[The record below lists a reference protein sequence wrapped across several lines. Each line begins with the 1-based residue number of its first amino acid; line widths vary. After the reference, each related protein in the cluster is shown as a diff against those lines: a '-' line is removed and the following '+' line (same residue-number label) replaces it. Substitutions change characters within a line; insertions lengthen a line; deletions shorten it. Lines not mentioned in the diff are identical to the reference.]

1 MPNNRIDDLLNMG
14 AGSEAQMLGVEGERT
29 AFPGSNS
36 PRGMSMREYWDVFP
50 EEEPGLMKAAEGY
63 VDFFDPNRPLKWFM
77 DLMDEYGGL
86 KEESERII
94 EKSLSTEEAQA
105 EMDDELSQYSSGMR
119 SFLRGEGLSSEGFP
133 PEVMEILDDI
143 AIGMV
148 DPGKKV
154 KGIASMLDDLFD
166 IMKRGKTMG
175 KTSVKRSKESEKYW
189 DDAAD
194 RSKQSRSDRIARENI
209 EASKRSVSES
219 TPEGTIRIERTIG
232 PRGWRHDDPPK
243 KLKGGGHLS
252 YKKGYYGK
260 RYK

>member
-50 EEEPGLMKAAEGY
+50 EEEPLPMKVAEAY

-105 EMDDELSQYSSGMR
+105 ETDDELSRYNPANFGDAI
-119 SFLRGEGLSSEGFP
+119 P
-133 PEVMEILDDI
+133 PEAM
-143 AIGMV
+143 AIISGMV
-148 DPGKKV
+148 DPGGKA
-154 KGIASMLDDLFD
+154 KGLMSLF
-166 IMKRGKTMG
+166 KNFFKGGKG
-175 KTSVKRSKESEKYW
+175 ARRSEK
-189 DDAAD
+189 
-194 RSKQSRSDRIARENI
+194 IATENI
-209 EASKRSVSES
+209 DESKRLLRETTT
-219 TPEGTIRIERTIG
+219 TPEGTIRIEQTINPKKG
-232 PRGWRHDDPPK
+232 GWREDVDPSQKPPF
-243 KLKGGGHLS
+243 KLKGGGHL
-252 YKKGYYGK
+252 YQKGYYGK

>member
-14 AGSEAQMLGVEGERT
+14 AGSEALMLGVEGERT
-29 AFPGSNS
+29 AWPSSRHTSTGNI
-36 PRGMSMREYWDVFP
+36 PRGMSMNEYWEVFP
-50 EEEPGLMKAAEGY
+50 EEKPGLMKAAEGY

-105 EMDDELSQYSSGMR
+105 EYDDELLQYESS
-119 SFLRGEGLSSEGFP
+119 FARGEGLSSEGFP

-194 RSKQSRSDRIARENI
+194 RSKQARSDRIARENI
-209 EASKRSVSES
+209 EESRRSVSERT
-219 TPEGTIRIERTIG
+219 TPEGTIRIERTVN
-232 PRGWRHDDPPK
+232 PKTGWRED
-243 KLKGGGHLS
+243 KLKGGGHL
-252 YKKGYYGK
+252 YQKGYYGK

>member
-1 MPNNRIDDLLNMG
+1 MPTNRIDDLLNMG

-36 PRGMSMREYWDVFP
+36 PRGMNMREYWDVFP
-50 EEEPGLMKAAEGY
+50 EEEPLPMKVAEAY

-94 EKSLSTEEAQA
+94 EKSLSTEEAQ
-105 EMDDELSQYSSGMR
+105 EELDDELSRYNPAN
-119 SFLRGEGLSSEGFP
+119 FGESIP
-133 PEVMEILDDI
+133 PEVMDI
-143 AIGMV
+143 ISGIV
-148 DPGKKV
+148 DPGKKA
-154 KGIASMLDDLFD
+154 KGIGSMMDDLFD
-166 IMKRGKTMG
+166 IMKRGREMG

-209 EASKRSVSES
+209 EESRRSISETT
-219 TPEGTIRIERTIG
+219 TPEGTVRIERTVN
-232 PRGWRHDDPPK
+232 PKTGWRED
-243 KLKGGGHLS
+243 KLKGGGHV
-252 YKKGYYGK
+252 YQKGYYGK
-260 RYK
+260 RYN